1 MYPENR
7 TRWLFVAAAAALAT
21 TLSAAIA
28 LAQTQHSTRQPGPV
42 LSDQLPDQPSGSQP
56 FVFAATLANGKKVGD
71 LVLGATTLKQA
82 VKMFPKT
89 VGQGK
94 PRPNPVEFNV
104 SGRTLKPLTVY
115 NPSQTMY
122 QLYFDAKERLVLI
135 VDGAPEPPNMQKNE
149 LLARYPQLKESKRE
163 AFWSEMQAELQPCV
177 TLIAVFQLPDEKLD
191 SLGYAF
197 TCVTK

>member
-1 MYPENR
+1 MN
-7 TRWLFVAAAAALAT
+7 LF
-21 TLSAAIA
+21 AAIA
-28 LAQTQHSTRQPGPV
+28 LGQRQDSPGQPGE
-42 LSDQLPDQPSGSQP
+42 SQP
-56 FVFAATLANGKKVGD
+56 FVFVAMLANGQKVGD
-71 LVLGATTLKQA
+71 LTLGATTLKQA
-82 VKMFPKT
+82 VKVFPKT

-104 SGRTLKPLTVY
+104 SGRILKPLTVY

-135 VDGAPEPPNMQKNE
+135 VDGAPELRNKQKNE
-149 LLARYPQLKESKRE
+149 VLGRYPQLKESKRE
-163 AFWSEMQAELQPCV
+163 VSWSEMQGELQSCV
-177 TLIAVFQLPDEKLD
+177 TLIAVFRLPDEKLD